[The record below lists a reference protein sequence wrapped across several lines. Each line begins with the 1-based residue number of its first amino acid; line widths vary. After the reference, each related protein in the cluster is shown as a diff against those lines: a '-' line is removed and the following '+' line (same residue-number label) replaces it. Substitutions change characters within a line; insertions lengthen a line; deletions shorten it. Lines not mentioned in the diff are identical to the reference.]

1 LLAHR
6 GQYLAAHLTEH
17 RFITPGRLGHQM
29 MERLTNGLDVGR
41 IDASGH
47 RLDALALTGQ
57 QETLAVVLQRDLP
70 ILVPRSSRQAIPI
83 CREALLLWAWRRE
96 ACSHKTM
103 LNQIVVL

>member
-1 LLAHR
+1 
-6 GQYLAAHLTEH
+6 
-17 RFITPGRLGHQM
+17 M

-70 ILVPRSSRQAIPI
+70 ILVPRSSRQAIHV

-96 ACSHKTM
+96 ACSHKTI
-103 LNQIVVL
+103 LNQIVLL